1 MYWNAAYGRF
11 MNEPDFRF
19 WGATY
24 MQYLNIDAYRYDDG
38 LRDFYKDSLPNAC
51 I

>member
-19 WGATY
+19 WGSTY
-24 MQYLNIDAYRYDDG
+24 MQYLTMDAFRYDDG
-38 LRDFYKDSLPNAC
+38 NDRVDDSLPIAC